1 MLTITATLLHSSI
14 PGRVMSVVGFGGFAD
29 HNMGS
34 VLWRRKNDLVAAEAF
49 RAAIAADSSYVDAR
63 RNLEVLEMLSE
74 KQLVGVLIG
83 DKLAVEMRQ
92 KPGGSSMLLYQGS

>member
-1 MLTITATLLHSSI
+1 
-14 PGRVMSVVGFGGFAD
+14 MSVVGFGGFTN

-34 VLWRRKNDLVAAEAF
+34 VLWRRKNDLVAAEAAF

-63 RNLEVLEMLSE
+63 RNLEVLCIEMLSE

>member
-1 MLTITATLLHSSI
+1 
-14 PGRVMSVVGFGGFAD
+14 MSVVGFGGFTD

-34 VLWRRKNDLVAAEAF
+34 VLWRRKNDLVAAEAAF

-92 KPGGSSMLLYQGS
+92 KPGGSSMLLYQGRKS

>member
-1 MLTITATLLHSSI
+1 MLVLGVSPTITWVRCS
-14 PGRVMSVVGFGGFAD
+14 GV
-29 HNMGS
+29 
-34 VLWRRKNDLVAAEAF
+34 RKNDLVAAEAAF

-92 KPGGSSMLLYQGS
+92 